1 MCAYLLLILFSNFN
15 IWVFLKSWLFIFSE
29 SLEEQ
34 DVLDNSTEQTE
45 DTISDTEQTDQ
56 VVEKVSG
63 TEEPQ
68 EKQEETENENEE
80 TSVNEAKPTVPTADS
95 NPNPELGGDSL
106 MTM

>member
-1 MCAYLLLILFSNFN
+1 M
-15 IWVFLKSWLFIFSE
+15 
-29 SLEEQ
+29 
-34 DVLDNSTEQTE
+34 
-45 DTISDTEQTDQ
+45 
-56 VVEKVSG
+56 VEKVSG